1 MIKAALINL
10 VFLLILA
17 CPAPSQTAEQVGAG
31 TTDRESPPA
40 SLRAWIL
47 PAGERQ
53 PLSVVVGSESG
64 ENPQTLAGTRDG
76 AMVANAGYASLP
88 PGALKMEL
96 KSADKVLVSRS
107 AAVRPER
114 FYTLVCW
121 NAGGKW
127 ELQVFADGPLENRE
141 AARPVRVL
149 NFVEGRETEFFIGAA
164 SGEKV
169 AAESVQET
177 QVPPKQFDV
186 SIKVLDP
193 QGGPPSQTST
203 AFDFA
208 QADAGYLVIAND
220 YLGRADPRVI
230 AGGPGFVE
238 SEPGPEAP
246 YVPPTAEEARKE
258 KQRLLSLELEHR
270 KAQLAA
276 LEASEK
282 GPNKI
287 PNAAE
292 LRRQIEEEIRKLQK
306 PAAAPAPPSPHCH

>member
-1 MIKAALINL
+1 MTKTTLIIL
-10 VFLLILA
+10 VFSLLLV
-17 CPAPSQTAEQVGAG
+17 CPGPSQTTEQGGTG
-31 TTDRESPPA
+31 TTDREPPPA

-53 PLSVVVGSESG
+53 PLSVVVGGEGG
-64 ENPQTLAGTRDG
+64 ENPQTLAGTKDG

-88 PGALKMEL
+88 PGPFKMEL
-96 KSADKVLVSRS
+96 KSADQALVSRS
-107 AAVRPER
+107 AALRPGR

-127 ELQVFADGPLENRE
+127 ELRVFADGPLENR
-141 AARPVRVL
+141 AVARPVRVL
-149 NFVEGRETEFFIGAA
+149 NFAEGRETEFFIGDA
-164 SGEKV
+164 SGQKV
-169 AAESVQET
+169 APESIQET
-177 QVPPKQFDV
+177 QVSPRQFDV

-230 AGGPGFVE
+230 PGGSGLVE
-238 SEPGPEAP
+238 PEQEPETP
-246 YVPPTAEEARKE
+246 YVPPTPEETRKE
-258 KQRLLSLELEHR
+258 RQRLRSLELEHLQ
-270 KAQLAA
+270 AQLSA
-276 LEASEK
+276 LDASEK

-292 LRRQIEEEIRKLQK
+292 LRRQIEEEIKKLQK
-306 PAAAPAPPSPHCH
+306 PAAAPAPPPR